1 MSYQL
6 LTADMELYKLSCAN
20 EIDSVVKSV
29 EKSILMLGSWMMNNN
44 LQMIVDKTAVM
55 VAASKKKDNLCLCQ

>member
-6 LTADMELYKLSCAN
+6 HTDDMELYKLNCAN

-55 VAASKKKDNLCLCQ
+55 VAASKKKR